1 MIRIDKGPV
10 PGELIAAETRHLAR
24 HIADYEE
31 SPEGYTSKPFKI
43 SEDYKLPAVVAILRV
58 RQHNKCCFSE
68 SKFRDYAHVEH
79 FRPKAR
85 VDEYPKGG
93 QLYPGYYW
101 LAYRW
106 ENLFL
111 CTGIINVGHKKNFFP
126 LVPGSERNRS
136 HLDGHVE
143 EALIIDPGAED
154 PRDHIRFHED
164 EPVGITER
172 GTFNVQFLGLRHPLF
187 EEARRALLKKLR
199 EIKETVEKLLAK
211 GMSIDDPVIFS
222 LLASLRSAMR
232 PDAEFSSMAIDFLSG
247 WPHLT

>member
-1 MIRIDKGPV
+1 
-10 PGELIAAETRHLAR
+10 
-24 HIADYEE
+24 
-31 SPEGYTSKPFKI
+31 
-43 SEDYKLPAVVAILRV
+43 
-58 RQHNKCCFSE
+58 
-68 SKFRDYAHVEH
+68 
-79 FRPKAR
+79 
-85 VDEYPKGG
+85 
-93 QLYPGYYW
+93 
-101 LAYRW
+101 
-106 ENLFL
+106 
-111 CTGIINVGHKKNFFP
+111 
-126 LVPGSERNRS
+126 
-136 HLDGHVE
+136 LDGHVE